1 MPASSGCS
9 PPVWPAKS
17 TRRTIMRFKSL
28 AFGAMAAALM
38 LALGSTTAV
47 AQQDEDDIYALSY
60 YSNANKTG
68 APDGVLR
75 VVNDGSVS
83 DASPAGDLCASIY
96 VFDSQE
102 ELNECCS
109 CKITPNGI
117 LALSVNKNLT
127 RNPLTGIIPTRGVV
141 KVVTSF
147 PNAGVCDATVALPY
161 IGVNIR
167 GWLTHVQKAT
177 AGYSLTE
184 EELMD
189 SNLGQLEA
197 ADLAEDCKVIFDLG
211 SGRGPCSCADS
222 LQ

>member
-1 MPASSGCS
+1 
-9 PPVWPAKS
+9 
-17 TRRTIMRFKSL
+17 MRFKSL

-75 VVNDGSVS
+75 VVNDGFLS

-102 ELNECCS
+102 QLNECCS
-109 CKITPNGI
+109 CKVTPNGY
-117 LALSVNKNLT
+117 ASLSVNKNLT
-127 RNPLTGIIPTRGVV
+127 SNTLTGATPVRGVIKTISSLPV
-141 KVVTSF
+141 
-147 PNAGVCDATVALPY
+147 AGSCDPTTDTEQE
-161 IGVNIR
+161 GIR
-167 GWLTHVQKAT
+167 GWLTHIQKVSSS
-177 AGYSLTE
+177 GYSQTE

-189 SNLGQLEA
+189 SHLSLAEA
-197 ADLAEDCKVIFDLG
+197 ADLAEDCKVLIELG
-211 SGRGPCSCADS
+211 SGHGKCDCTDS